1 MTLESLVIE
10 LAARIDQDNQL
21 VLSILEDRGREDLRP
36 SAGIADLLPRDS
48 GGTTSITVEVRDF
61 FQCGTVYDV
70 YGATLA
76 DDAHE
81 ITAHWEPTGRG
92 RRYQFEVSETE
103 ARRVKFVVGATP
115 RRPGAPVPIPFTSW
129 RTPGGSAPIDPSDP
143 VGPTKAR

>member
-1 MTLESLVIE
+1 MTPESLVIE
-10 LAARIDQDNQL
+10 LAARIDEDSQL
-21 VLSILEDRGREDLRP
+21 ILSVLEDRGREDLRP
-36 SAGIADLLPRDS
+36 SAGIADLLPRAP
-48 GGTTSITVEVRDF
+48 GGTTSITVEVKDF

-76 DDAHE
+76 DDGHE

-92 RRYQFEVSETE
+92 RRYQFVVSEAE

-129 RTPGGSAPIDPSDP
+129 RTPGGSAPTDIRDP
-143 VGPTKAR
+143 VGPTKSR